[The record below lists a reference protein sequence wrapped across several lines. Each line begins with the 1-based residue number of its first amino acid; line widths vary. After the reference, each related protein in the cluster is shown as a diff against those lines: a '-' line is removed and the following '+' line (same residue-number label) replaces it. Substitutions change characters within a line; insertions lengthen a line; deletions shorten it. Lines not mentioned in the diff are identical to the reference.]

1 MGIGRKIMKKI
12 RIKNIVRKFKNYI
25 LVEKAISHYDLDD
38 MPVFEEIEI
47 ETLNRCNGTCD
58 FCPVNANEPQRV
70 YHKMSKELFEKII
83 QDLEEINYEGKIS
96 LFSNNEPFLDE
107 RIIEFHKSARAKLP
121 NAHFSLYTN
130 GSLLDK
136 NKFVMIIPYLDELHI
151 DNYNDDKNVNPG
163 LKEVYDYLNENP
175 ELEKKVTFHMRLQH
189 EILTSRGGQAPNKKN
204 AKAIMKKCLLPYRM
218 MVIRPDGK
226 VSLCCNDALG
236 KYTLGDLEKNSIIE
250 IWNSEDYRKIRNS
263 MKKKGRKQLMLCCN
277 CDTSTLP
284 SKKEK
289 HKDKGTI

>member
-1 MGIGRKIMKKI
+1 MRKI
-12 RIKNIVRKFKNYI
+12 RLKNVLRKLKNYL
-25 LVEKAISHYDLDD
+25 LVENAIFRYDLND

-70 YHKMSKELFEKII
+70 YHKMTKELFQKII
-83 QDLEEINYEGKIS
+83 QDLVEVNYRGKIS

-107 RIIEFHKSARAKLP
+107 RIIEFHKYAKSKLP
-121 NAHFSLYTN
+121 KAHFSLYTN

-136 NKFVMIIPYLDELHI
+136 EKFMTIISYLDELHI
-151 DNYNDDKNVNPG
+151 DNYNDDRNVNPG
-163 LKEVYDYLNENP
+163 LKEVYEYLNDNP
-175 ELEKKVTFHMRLQH
+175 DLKRKVTFHLRLQH

-204 AKAIMKKCLLPYRM
+204 SKALRTKCLLPYRM

-236 KYTLGDLEKNSIIE
+236 KYTLGDAANNSIIA
-250 IWNSEDYRKIRNS
+250 IWNSEEYRKIRSS
-263 MKKKGRKQLMLCCN
+263 MRKNGRKKLMLCSS
-277 CDTSTLP
+277 CDTSTFP
-284 SKKEK
+284 SNKKVK
-289 HKDKGTI
+289 